1 MRIFGSDGALFQTIT
16 TKSSRTKVSFTLETW
31 LQLSGLKTGLLSEN
45 KAARELCDA
54 NTGVAPPYAITGPQ
68 LYHTWRVVNTM
79 RMSLVSWMFNAA
91 GYRFSPKR
99 SLGVYISQLSLSV
112 LAAGY
117 DIVVVRSDDVPAVVG
132 GSDGLGVQ
140 Q

>member
-1 MRIFGSDGALFQTIT
+1 
-16 TKSSRTKVSFTLETW
+16 
-31 LQLSGLKTGLLSEN
+31 
-45 KAARELCDA
+45 
-54 NTGVAPPYAITGPQ
+54 
-68 LYHTWRVVNTM
+68 M

-99 SLGVYISQLSLSV
+99 SLGVYISHLSLSV

-132 GSDGLGVQ
+132 GSDCLGVQ

>member
-1 MRIFGSDGALFQTIT
+1 
-16 TKSSRTKVSFTLETW
+16 
-31 LQLSGLKTGLLSEN
+31 
-45 KAARELCDA
+45 
-54 NTGVAPPYAITGPQ
+54 
-68 LYHTWRVVNTM
+68 
-79 RMSLVSWMFNAA
+79 MFNAA

-132 GSDGLGVQ
+132 GSDCLGVQ